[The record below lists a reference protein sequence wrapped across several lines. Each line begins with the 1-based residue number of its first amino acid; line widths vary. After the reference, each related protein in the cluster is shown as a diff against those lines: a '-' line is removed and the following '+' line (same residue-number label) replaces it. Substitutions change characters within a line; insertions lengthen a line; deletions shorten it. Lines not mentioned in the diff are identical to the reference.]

1 MVDLFSLLIDF
12 GSTGYDDKVRAFS
25 FCEKK
30 SIISRICQFN
40 VFEVWSSLV
49 IDRYGNFHLT
59 DTDTNML
66 IITYANTDT
75 AKKKM
80 NSPIPIP
87 L

>member
-66 IITYANTDT
+66 IITDGAG
-75 AKKKM
+75 
-80 NSPIPIP
+80 SQPGQ
-87 L
+87 